1 MSKKNLAKRLIAL
14 VAIVTM
20 FAAMTVT
27 ASAADEPAFV
37 STTVYSG
44 NETVTVTTTVTGLTA
59 GDQVTYYAKNAN
71 SDDVYVNQYTAASAT
86 LTESYKAD
94 LEDVAGLDIKMA
106 KVDETFDNYAE
117 INGSNV
123 EGFSIVMDNE
133 VVYSNDT
140 APAIDDIVYTD
151 VLAVNDEGNA
161 ISSLKATYNNVTET
175 VKVFVVDGK
184 VAIVNPF
191 DFSGVTGIIGV
202 DLTDAVYGYEYATEN
217 FGFNYVNVH
226 CEAGYVH
233 DDVTGN
239 LIAVLYTATVPADA
253 SEIGI
258 EITKEN
264 GVALDEPKKLE
275 ALGVLGSTEPK
286 FAIGMVM
293 EGLTSIEYAP
303 YYIEADNTTVVYGT
317 TRVDNFEVDT
327 PADAE

>member
-14 VAIVTM
+14 VAIVAM

-27 ASAADEPAFV
+27 ASAADEPAFE

-44 NETVTVTTTVTGLTA
+44 NETVKVTTTVTGLTP
-59 GDQVTYYAKNAN
+59 GDQVTYYAKNPN
-71 SDDVYVNQYTAASAT
+71 SEVYVNQYTATGAT
-86 LTESYKAD
+86 LKESYKANLAD
-94 LEDVAGLDIKMA
+94 VSGLEINMA

-161 ISSLKATYNNVTET
+161 ISSLKATYNDVKET

-191 DFSGVTGIIGV
+191 DFSEVTGIIGV

-226 CEAGYVH
+226 CEADYTEE
-233 DDVTGN
+233 DVTGN
-239 LIAVLYTATVPADA
+239 LIAVLYTATVKSRKGDRLL
-253 SEIGI
+253 SKTFNI
-258 EITKEN
+258 
-264 GVALDEPKKLE
+264 
-275 ALGVLGSTEPK
+275 
-286 FAIGMVM
+286 
-293 EGLTSIEYAP
+293 
-303 YYIEADNTTVVYGT
+303 
-317 TRVDNFEVDT
+317 
-327 PADAE
+327 

>member
-14 VAIVTM
+14 VAIVAM

-27 ASAADEPAFV
+27 ASAADEPAFE

-59 GDQVTYYAKNAN
+59 GDQVTYYAKN
-71 SDDVYVNQYTAASAT
+71 SSSEVYVNQYTATGAT
-86 LTESYKAD
+86 LSESYKAN
-94 LEDVAGLDIKMA
+94 LEDVSGLEINMA
-106 KVDETFDNYAE
+106 KVDETFDNYAK
-117 INGSNV
+117 IDGSNV
-123 EGFSIVMDNE
+123 EGFSIVMDNK
-133 VVYSNDT
+133 VVYSNGT
-140 APAIDDIVYTD
+140 APAIDDIVYTN
-151 VLAVNDEGNA
+151 VSAVNAEGNA

-226 CEAGYVH
+226 CEADYTEE
-233 DDVTGN
+233 DVTGN

-264 GVALDEPKKLE
+264 GEALDEPKKLE